1 MQLLRRVSQAS
12 IHELQQQA
20 ALPQDVC
27 LDFDPAH
34 EEHDLGVTSDGTASH
49 VLKTSKRIVVSLQEG
64 HLQAREIVR
73 RQPGDDSQGASLIQR
88 SIQLAD
94 LVPRSARYAFDLIA
108 HVGIE
113 SYLRGHS
120 LRDIRRDL
128 ADRPSSI
135 HIPPSTLW
143 DQQQKFLFYL
153 GHLHQQA
160 AHSIRQYLAERGKVT
175 WLLDGTVEPGT
186 PVFLGIEDASS
197 GMILGSWKIPSENTD
212 DIAPC
217 LRQAADRF
225 GQPDHVLHDLS
236 SAMSSACEEAL
247 PGVPHYVCHF
257 HLCRDVGEDL
267 FEKPQAALCKRI
279 RSLKVQLRLRE
290 QRKGQ
295 TQWLRTV
302 IDSHAEFV
310 LTELLAG
317 HPVQGSFSH
326 TLGREVLLA
335 FHYWILDYRSDGRR
349 RGFPFDPYLLYLH
362 RRLVRASQAV
372 DRLLA
377 NHAVS
382 QQAPVVLRNFQK
394 QMQEYLQDK
403 QIIAATEQYE
413 RANAMFHRLRQA
425 LRLSAEHMDN
435 LREPHD
441 LPANEQ
447 ENIKT
452 AVDQLRQQLQQQ
464 SQDDTDIDQPL
475 AKIVLQHLDKYRTH
489 LVPEQRP
496 TLGER
501 WKRTTNDLER
511 DWGGLKR
518 VRRRAHGRGKL
529 SRDFQAL
536 PEEYPFI
543 ANLENPV
550 YLDLI
555 LGGNLESLPSKLAQ
569 ASRQAGSFDAWR
581 RQHHPRLV
589 GQLSRRILRND
600 DFIDDLIQASL
611 HHCAS
616 HKKVA

>member
-1 MQLLRRVSQAS
+1 MRQVCQAS
-12 IHELQQQA
+12 TRELQQEA
-20 ALPQDVC
+20 ALPQDVR

-34 EEHDLGVTSDGTASH
+34 EEQDLGTTSEGAASH
-49 VLKTSKRIVVSLQEG
+49 VLKTSKRTVVSLQEG
-64 HLQAREIVR
+64 RFQAREIVR
-73 RQPGDDSQGASLIQR
+73 RQPHDDSERSSLIQR
-88 SIQLAD
+88 SMQLAC
-94 LVPRSARYAFDLIA
+94 LVPPSARYGFDLIA

-120 LRDIRRDL
+120 LQEIRRDL

-135 HIPPSTLW
+135 DIPSSSLW

-160 AHSIRQYLAERGKVT
+160 TNSIRQYLAERGKVT

-197 GMILGSWKIPSENTD
+197 GMILGGWKISSENTD

-236 SAMSSACEEAL
+236 SAMSGACDEAL

-267 FEKPQAALCKRI
+267 FEKPQTALCKRI

-295 TQWLRTV
+295 TQWLRGI
-302 IDSHAEFV
+302 IDSQAEFV
-310 LTELLAG
+310 LAELLAG
-317 HPVQGSFSH
+317 QPVQGSFSH

-377 NHAVS
+377 NDTVS
-382 QQAPVVLRNFQK
+382 RQAPIVLFNFQK
-394 QMQEYLQDK
+394 QLQQYLQDK
-403 QIIAATEQYE
+403 QIVVATEQYE
-413 RANAMFHRLRQA
+413 RANVMFDRLRQA
-425 LRLSAEHMDN
+425 LRLSAEHMGN
-435 LREPHD
+435 LRELHE
-441 LPANEQ
+441 LPADEQ
-447 ENIKT
+447 QKIKT
-452 AVDQLRQQLQQQ
+452 ALDHLRQQLQQQ
-464 SQDDTDIDQPL
+464 SQDGTDIDQSL
-475 AKIVLQHLDKYRTH
+475 AKIVLQHLDKYWTH
-489 LVPEQRP
+489 LVPDQP
-496 TLGER
+496 ATLGER

-511 DWGGLKR
+511 AWGGLKR

-536 PEEYPFI
+536 PEEYLFI

-550 YLDLI
+550 YLELI
-555 LGGNLESLPSKLAQ
+555 LGGSLESLPSKLAQ
-569 ASRQAGSFDAWR
+569 ASREAGSFDAWR
-581 RQHHPRLV
+581 RRHHPRLV
-589 GQLSRRILRND
+589 GQLSRRLLRND
-600 DFIDDLIQASL
+600 DFIDHLIQASL
-611 HHCAS
+611 RHCSS
-616 HKKVA
+616 HKTAA